1 VDKNTELLNQLRIDR
16 SAEPRA
22 SKAWIWLLVGL
33 VVFAIGATS
42 VWLVADEDPIPV
54 RVQMARVT
62 TVNPA
67 AASVLDATGYVRA
80 RRYATVSSK
89 VTGKVMEVLIE
100 EGMRVEQNQIVARL
114 DDINAK
120 KMMELAEAELV
131 SAKTHVNEVR
141 ARLKEAQLNLQR
153 LDRLADKELVS
164 PALVDEARANHES
177 LQAQL
182 ANREAGVVLAERR
195 KAIEQQHLDDLILR
209 APFTGIVISKDSQ
222 PGEMISPVSAG
233 GGFTRTGICTIVDMT
248 SLEIEVDVNETY
260 IQRVRPDQPVVATLE
275 AYNDWKIAA
284 RVIAII
290 PTADRQKATVK
301 VRIAFDQ
308 LDERILPDMGVKVS
322 FLNPEPTPNEGVKPQ
337 GLRVP
342 ATAVRQKNNQTILFV
357 VKDKVASAR
366 VVELQP
372 SGGSEFIV
380 LSGLT
385 PGEDFI
391 VVVPDELNDGS
402 RVDF

>member
-1 VDKNTELLNQLRIDR
+1 LLVDKNTELLNQLRIDR

-67 AASVLDATGYVRA
+67 AASVLDATGYVRR

-89 VTGKVMEVLIE
+89 VTGKVMEGLIE

-209 APFTGIVISKDSQ
+209 APF
-222 PGEMISPVSAG
+222 
-233 GGFTRTGICTIVDMT
+233 
-248 SLEIEVDVNETY
+248 
-260 IQRVRPDQPVVATLE
+260 
-275 AYNDWKIAA
+275 
-284 RVIAII
+284 
-290 PTADRQKATVK
+290 
-301 VRIAFDQ
+301 
-308 LDERILPDMGVKVS
+308 
-322 FLNPEPTPNEGVKPQ
+322 
-337 GLRVP
+337 
-342 ATAVRQKNNQTILFV
+342 
-357 VKDKVASAR
+357 
-366 VVELQP
+366 
-372 SGGSEFIV
+372 
-380 LSGLT
+380 
-385 PGEDFI
+385 
-391 VVVPDELNDGS
+391 
-402 RVDF
+402 